1 MLIKLGFLPITIIDV
16 LDILLV
22 SFLFYQL
29 YEFLKGS
36 IAARMLIGLVM
47 ILLISVIGELL
58 NMSALSWIMS
68 NLKTVW
74 MIAFVIIFQPELRRL
89 LIYLGQSR
97 LVRVFIRVGEP
108 EFIEDVVAA
117 TIEMSNKNFGAII
130 VMLRD
135 MGVKSVVE
143 TGVELQARV
152 SKPLINSIFNPRS
165 PLHDGAL
172 VIRGEIALAAKCILP
187 LSQSPEIDPALGTRH
202 RAAMGISEQT
212 DAIVV
217 VVSEETGMISVI
229 EEGKMIRGFTEEML
243 RNRVKEAFAP
253 IPKEKKKWG
262 LTFVTADQ

>member
-1 MLIKLGFLPITIIDV
+1 MLMKFGFLPITIIDV

-36 IAARMLIGLVM
+36 IASRMLLGLMV
-47 ILLISVIGELL
+47 IFLISIIGELL

-74 MIAFVIIFQPELRRL
+74 VIAFVIIFQPELRRL

-97 LVRVFIRVGEP
+97 LVRAFVRVGEP
-108 EFIEDVVAA
+108 EFIEDVVGA
-117 TIEMSNKNFGAII
+117 TIEMSNKNFGCII

-135 MGVKSVVE
+135 MGVKSVLE
-143 TGVELQARV
+143 TGVQLQARV
-152 SKPLINSIFNPRS
+152 SKQLINAIFNPRS

-172 VIRGEIALAAKCILP
+172 VIRGDIALAAKCILP
-187 LSQSPEIDPALGTRH
+187 LSQSPDIDPALGTRH
-202 RAAMGISEQT
+202 RAALGISEQT
-212 DAIVV
+212 DALVV

-229 EEGKMIRGFTEEML
+229 EEGKMIRGLTEEML
-243 RNRVKEAFAP
+243 RNQVKEAFAP
-253 IPKEKKKWG
+253 VPKEKKKWG
-262 LTFVTADQ
+262 LSFVTEDQ

>member
-36 IAARMLIGLVM
+36 IAARMLLGLVM
-47 ILLISVIGELL
+47 ILLISVIGEVL

-68 NLKTVW
+68 NLKTIWV
-74 MIAFVIIFQPELRRL
+74 IAFVIIFQPELRRL

-97 LVRVFIRVGEP
+97 LVRIFLRVGEP
-108 EFIEDVVAA
+108 EFIEDVVGA
-117 TIEMSNKNFGAII
+117 TIEMSHKNFGAII

-135 MGVKSVVE
+135 MGVKSVLE

-172 VIRGEIALAAKCILP
+172 IIRGDIALAAKCILP

-202 RAAMGISEQT
+202 RAALGISEQT
-212 DAIVV
+212 DAVVV

-229 EEGKMIRGFTEEML
+229 EEGKMIRGLTEEML

-262 LTFVTADQ
+262 LTFVTAD

>member
-36 IAARMLIGLVM
+36 IASRMLLGLVV
-47 ILLISVIGELL
+47 ILLISLIGEVL

-74 MIAFVIIFQPELRRL
+74 VIAFVIIFQPELRRL

-97 LVRVFIRVGEP
+97 LVRAFVRVDEP
-108 EFIEDVVAA
+108 EFIEDVVGA
-117 TIEMSNKNFGAII
+117 TIEMSDKNFGAII

-135 MGVKSVVE
+135 TGIKRVLE
-143 TGVELQARV
+143 TGVQLQAQV
-152 SKPLINSIFNPRS
+152 SKPLINAVFNPRS
-165 PLHDGAL
+165 PLHDGAM

-187 LSQSPEIDPALGTRH
+187 LSQSPDIDPALGTRH
-202 RAAMGISEQT
+202 RAALGISEQT
-212 DAIVV
+212 DALVV
-217 VVSEETGMISVI
+217 VVSEETGMISVM
-229 EEGKMIRGFTEEML
+229 EEGKMIRGLTEEML

-253 IPKEKKKWG
+253 VPKEKKKWG
-262 LTFVTADQ
+262 LSFVTADQ

>member
-36 IAARMLIGLVM
+36 IASRMLLGLMV
-47 ILLISVIGELL
+47 ILVISLIGELL

-74 MIAFVIIFQPELRRL
+74 VIAFVIIFQPELRRL

-97 LVRVFIRVGEP
+97 LVRAFVRVGDP
-108 EFIEDVVAA
+108 EFIDNVVSA
-117 TIEMSNKNFGAII
+117 TIEMSDKNFGAII

-135 MGVKSVVE
+135 MGVKSVLE
-143 TGVELQARV
+143 TGVQLQARV
-152 SKPLINSIFNPRS
+152 SKPLISSVFNPRS
-165 PLHDGAL
+165 PLHDGAM

-187 LSQSPEIDPALGTRH
+187 LSQSPDIDPALGTRH
-202 RAAMGISEQT
+202 RAAIGISEQT
-212 DAIVV
+212 DALIV
-217 VVSEETGMISVI
+217 VVSEETGMISVV
-229 EEGKMIRGFTEEML
+229 EEGKMIRGLTEEML
-243 RNRVKEAFAP
+243 RNKVKEAFAP
-253 IPKEKKKWG
+253 VPKEKKKWG
-262 LTFVTADQ
+262 LSFVTADQ

>member
-36 IAARMLIGLVM
+36 IASRMLLGLMV
-47 ILLISVIGELL
+47 ILVISLIGELL

-74 MIAFVIIFQPELRRL
+74 VIAFVIIFQPELRRL

-97 LVRVFIRVGEP
+97 LVRAFVRVGDP
-108 EFIEDVVAA
+108 EFIEDVVGV

-135 MGVKSVVE
+135 MGVKSVLE
-143 TGVELQARV
+143 TGIQLQARV
-152 SKPLINSIFNPRS
+152 SKPLINAVFNPRS

-202 RAAMGISEQT
+202 RAAIGISEQT
-212 DAIVV
+212 DALIV
-217 VVSEETGMISVI
+217 VVSEETGMISVV
-229 EEGKMIRGFTEEML
+229 EEGKMIRGLTEEIL
-243 RNRVKEAFAP
+243 RTRVKEAFAP
-253 IPKEKKKWG
+253 VPKEKKKWG